1 MKAKPTKFKPIRTE
15 RLLLFFVLAVFFAC
29 TNSSNKKLHRFDSVL
44 KNARVY
50 IENGEEVKVR
60 SFLDSSYAVTS
71 NLTSHEYIKKYQLL
85 AELYYYFKPNYDL
98 ASLYLDSMENIL
110 SAYSN
115 EFDDETELF
124 LLLHRGRIAMSQQKF
139 EDAFFYHYKAKL
151 KVEDLNDPC
160 QSQKYAFALAMLL
173 YRQEGYRDAIYYF
186 LESLQKGESCNAE
199 EFDHFLL
206 QRLINPNNVALCYER
221 LDMLDSALFYYQNGL
236 NKLEEAVKR
245 YPDKNNVLN
254 KTRGVYYGNIGS
266 VMLKQKKY
274 DLARVYLNKSIEQ
287 NYHPEKDMKD
297 AIYSKIKL
305 AALEVELGNKGAALS
320 LINELQDTMPKYSD
334 LDAQG
339 RLADVMY
346 RYYGLV
352 GNYENALYHQKLKY
366 QLNDSL
372 QKLRNQI
379 ILKNSYVKEF
389 EKVKNK
395 VELDY
400 LIRENKVKSWF
411 LLTAV
416 SAAILFVVII
426 VLFGI
431 SRRQQRKY
439 IAELEELNKAVS
451 LTNHRLESSLNSLE
465 QSYSENEKLIKIVAH
480 DLRSPL
486 AAIVGALDLVG
497 TDILSEEEKP
507 EFINM
512 SRESSM
518 KALNLINDLL
528 QPKEKGTEL
537 EKIATD
543 LKSLIESS
551 VNIIIHQA
559 DQKRQTLEM
568 NCPSVIVSLNES
580 KIWRV
585 MNNIL
590 ANAVKF
596 SPVGAK
602 IKITTEVF
610 SEHVIISV
618 KDSGIGIPEHI
629 RDNLFDLFTKA
640 SRKGTNGEETYGLGL
655 AISKQIV
662 EAHNGEIWFKSEPGK
677 GTTFF
682 VMLPR

>member
-1 MKAKPTKFKPIRTE
+1 MKTKPTKFKPIRTE

-44 KNARVY
+44 KNARGY
-50 IENGEEVKVR
+50 IENGEEIKVR
-60 SFLDSSYAVTS
+60 SLLDSAYAVSS
-71 NLTSHEYIKKYQLL
+71 NITSHEYVKKYQLL
-85 AELYYYFKPNYDL
+85 AELYYYFKPNYHL

-110 SAYSN
+110 SVSSN

-151 KVEDLNDPC
+151 KVEDLNNPC

-186 LESLQKGESCNAE
+186 LESLQKGESCKAE

-206 QRLINPNNVALCYER
+206 QRLMNFNNVALCYER

-236 NKLEEAVKR
+236 MKLDEALKK
-245 YPDKNNVLN
+245 YPSKQIVLS
-254 KTRGVYYGNIGS
+254 KSRGVYYGNIGS

-305 AALEVELGNKGAALS
+305 ARLEVELGNKGAALH

-334 LDAQG
+334 LDAQS

-346 RYYGLV
+346 KYYGLV
-352 GNYENALYHQKLKY
+352 GNYENALFYQKLKY

-497 TDILSEEEKP
+497 SDILSEEEKP

-537 EKIATD
+537 EKIPTD

-568 NCPSVIVSLNES
+568 NCPSVIVPLNES

-596 SPVGAK
+596 SPVGAQ
-602 IKITTEVF
+602 IKISTEVF

-662 EAHNGEIWFKSEPGK
+662 EAHNGEIWFKSEPNK